1 MNLGYL
7 HVVHSVQRSF
17 YQFLGRLTDRGVP
30 ERLSLDDA
38 SLGQYVLRQCVPWTI
53 CPWTMCPLDE
63 VTLPEVYVYRPCTS
77 YRRRVITITIRR
89 KLSCTAN
96 NFGLLYSR
104 KRISKLV
111 PKFHLYISKVIHD
124 ILSGTT

>member
-53 CPWTMCPLDE
+53 CPWTMCPLDNMSLDN
-63 VTLPEVYVYRPCTS
+63 VSLGRSDPARGVCISSLYF
-77 YRRRVITITIRR
+77 IQ
-89 KLSCTAN
+89 AAGNHN
-96 NFGLLYSR
+96 NYS
-104 KRISKLV
+104 
-111 PKFHLYISKVIHD
+111 PK
-124 ILSGTT
+124 T